1 MQASTTSPS
10 VATHSTDFDSA
21 ASQHNT
27 ILETAANTHTQNCG
41 RHGCPVVFKYNVGAG
56 WPTVSRMMR
65 EHTAVCK
72 GGSYELDPS
81 YVLYHTHSAQHASS
95 PLQPT
100 PESLGL
106 NNSNRDEVIALSS
119 KQRQKE
125 DERRAGLEG
134 DVYTADVQPTS
145 VRCRGCQK
153 VIKLDRRSR
162 YYSGLWTKHRG
173 KCPGILKIESDKLMS
188 GGDCYSPS
196 NPERHPPAASSFG
209 ASGGSSNGDGVVP
222 SSSESSDVRFNDN
235 RWAWRAR

>member
-1 MQASTTSPS
+1 
-10 VATHSTDFDSA
+10 
-21 ASQHNT
+21 QHN
-27 ILETAANTHTQNCG
+27 IALQTAANTYTQNCG
-41 RHGCPVVFKYNVGAG
+41 RRGFGAG
-56 WPTVSRMMR
+56 WPTVSRIIR
-65 EHTAVCK
+65 EHTAVCT

-81 YVLYHTHSAQHASS
+81 YVLYHTHAHKTRQAPCS
-95 PLQPT
+95 P
-100 PESLGL
+100 
-106 NNSNRDEVIALSS
+106 RDEEVIALSI

-173 KCPGILKIESDKLMS
+173 KCPGILKIESLTRLYRDNKLTS

-209 ASGGSSNGDGVVP
+209 ASGGGSNGDGVVP
-222 SSSESSDVRFNDN
+222 SS
-235 RWAWRAR
+235 

>member
-10 VATHSTDFDSA
+10 AMHSTDIDSA
-21 ASQHNT
+21 TSQHN
-27 ILETAANTHTQNCG
+27 IVPQMAANTYTQNCG
-41 RHGCPVVFKYNVGAG
+41 RRGCPVIFEYKVGAG
-56 WPTVSRMMR
+56 WPTVSRIIR

-81 YVLYHTHSAQHASS
+81 YVLYHTHGAQNASS

-173 KCPGILKIESDKLMS
+173 KCPGILKIEVSDKLTRR
-188 GGDCYSPS
+188 GDGYSPS
-196 NPERHPPAASSFG
+196 NPELPAASSFG
-209 ASGGSSNGDGVVP
+209 ASGGGSNGDGVVP
-222 SSSESSDVRFNDN
+222 SNSESSDVRFYDN
-235 RWAWRAR
+235 RWGWRAR

>member
-10 VATHSTDFDSA
+10 AAIHSTDFDSV
-21 ASQHNT
+21 ASQHN
-27 ILETAANTHTQNCG
+27 IALQTAANTYTQNCG
-41 RHGCPVVFKYNVGAG
+41 RRGCPAVFEYKVGAG
-56 WPTVSRMMR
+56 WPTVSRIIR
-65 EHTAVCK
+65 EHTAVCT

-81 YVLYHTHSAQHASS
+81 YVLYHTHNAQNASS
-95 PLQPT
+95 PLQPV
-100 PESLGL
+100 PESWGL
-106 NNSNRDEVIALSS
+106 NNGSRDEEVIALSI
-119 KQRQKE
+119 KQRQTE

-173 KCPGILKIESDKLMS
+173 KCPGILKIESNKLTS

-209 ASGGSSNGDGVVP
+209 ASGGGSNGDGVVP
-222 SSSESSDVRFNDN
+222 SSTSDVRFYDN
-235 RWAWRAR
+235 RWAWRVR